1 MQHEKNIGFNVRRL
15 TNYIKRDMEK
25 RSASGK
31 IILPKGVNGWAI
43 HYFYDNR
50 EKEIFQRDFEQRFSI
65 RRSTASNILKT
76 MEQNGFI
83 KRISVESDARLKR
96 IILTDKA
103 IKIHEEIM
111 RDIER
116 RETLL
121 KKGFTNAEIEQFL
134 AMIDRLILNLED
146 ENDY

>member
-1 MQHEKNIGFNVRRL
+1 MQHEKNIGFNIRRL
-15 TNYIKRDMEK
+15 SNYIKRDIEK
-25 RSASGK
+25 SSASGK
-31 IILPKGVNGWAI
+31 IVLPKGVNGWAI

-50 EKEIFQRDFEQRFSI
+50 EKQIFQRDFEERFSI

-83 KRISVESDARLKR
+83 ERVSVESDARLKR
-96 IILTDKA
+96 IVLTDKA

-116 RETLL
+116 REALL
-121 KKGFTNAEIEQFL
+121 KKGFTDAEIEQFL

-146 ENDY
+146 END

>member
-15 TNYIKRDMEK
+15 ANYIRRDIEK
-25 RSASGK
+25 SSAAGN
-31 IILPKGVNGWAI
+31 IVLPKGVNGWAI

-50 EKEIFQRDFEQRFSI
+50 DKQIFQRDFENRFSI

-83 KRISVESDARLKR
+83 QRVSVENDARLKK
-96 IILTDKA
+96 IILTEKA

-111 RDIER
+111 KDIER
-116 RETLL
+116 REALL
-121 KKGFTNAEIEQFL
+121 RKGFTETEIEQFVS
-134 AMIDRLILNLED
+134 MIDRFILNLED
-146 ENDY
+146 QND

>member
-1 MQHEKNIGFNVRRL
+1 MQHDKNIGFNIRRL
-15 TNYIKRDMEK
+15 SNYIKRDIEK
-25 RSASGK
+25 SSASGK
-31 IILPKGVNGWAI
+31 IVLPKGVNGWAI
-43 HYFYDNR
+43 HYFYENR
-50 EKEIFQRDFEQRFSI
+50 DKQVFQRDFEERFSI

-83 KRISVESDARLKR
+83 ERVSVESDARLKK

-146 ENDY
+146 END

>member
-15 TNYIKRDMEK
+15 SNYIKRDIEK
-25 RSASGK
+25 SSATGK
-31 IILPKGVNGWAI
+31 IVLPKGVNGWAI
-43 HYFYDNR
+43 HYFYENR
-50 EKEIFQRDFEQRFSI
+50 DKQVFQRDFENRFSI

-83 KRISVESDARLKR
+83 ERVSVLNDARLKQ
-96 IILTDKA
+96 IILTEKA

-116 RETLL
+116 REL
-121 KKGFTNAEIEQFL
+121 KLRKGISDEEIDQFL
-134 AMIDRLILNLED
+134 SMINRFVANLED
-146 ENDY
+146 END

>member
-1 MQHEKNIGFNVRRL
+1 
-15 TNYIKRDMEK
+15 MEK
-25 RSASGK
+25 SSASGK

-83 KRISVESDARLKR
+83 QRVSVKNDARLKQ

-111 RDIER
+111 KDIER
-116 RETLL
+116 REAVLR
-121 KKGFTNAEIEQFL
+121 KGFSDDEIEQFL
-134 AMIDRLILNLED
+134 GMIDRFVINLEE
-146 ENDY
+146 END

>member
-25 RSASGK
+25 SSASGK

-83 KRISVESDARLKR
+83 QRVSVESDARLKR
-96 IILTDKA
+96 IILTEKA

-111 RDIER
+111 KDIER
-116 RETLL
+116 RELRL
-121 KKGFTNAEIEQFL
+121 RRGINEEEIDQFL
-134 AMIDRLILNLED
+134 SIVNRFIANLED
-146 ENDY
+146 END

>member
-25 RSASGK
+25 SSASGK

-83 KRISVESDARLKR
+83 QRVSVKNDARLKQ

-111 RDIER
+111 QDIER
-116 RETLL
+116 REAVLR
-121 KKGFTNAEIEQFL
+121 KGFSDDEIEKFL
-134 AMIDRLILNLED
+134 GMIDRFVINLEE
-146 ENDY
+146 END

>member
-1 MQHEKNIGFNVRRL
+1 MQHEKNIGFSIRRL
-15 TNYIKRDMEK
+15 SNYIRRDIEK
-25 RSASGK
+25 SSASSK
-31 IILPKGVNGWAI
+31 IVLPKGVHGWAI

-50 EKEIFQRDFEQRFSI
+50 DKEVFQRDFENRFSI

-83 KRISVESDARLKR
+83 QRVSVESDARLKR

-111 RDIER
+111 KDIER
-116 RETLL
+116 RELRL
-121 KKGFTNAEIEQFL
+121 RRGINEEEIDQFL
-134 AMIDRLILNLED
+134 SMVNRFNHFRPPNLL
-146 ENDY
+146 

>member
-15 TNYIKRDMEK
+15 TNYIKRDIEK
-25 RSASGK
+25 SSASGK

-83 KRISVESDARLKR
+83 QRVSVKNDARLKQ

-111 RDIER
+111 KDIER
-116 RETLL
+116 REAVLR
-121 KKGFTNAEIEQFL
+121 KGFSDDEIEKFL
-134 AMIDRLILNLED
+134 GMIDRFVINLEV
-146 ENDY
+146 END

>member
-25 RSASGK
+25 SSASGK

-111 RDIER
+111 KDIER
-116 RETLL
+116 REAVLR
-121 KKGFTNAEIEQFL
+121 KGFSDDEIDQFL
-134 AMIDRLILNLED
+134 GMIDRFILNLED
-146 ENDY
+146 END

>member
-15 TNYIKRDMEK
+15 ANYIRRDIEK
-25 RSASGK
+25 SSASGK
-31 IILPKGVNGWAI
+31 IVLPKGVNGWAI

-50 EKEIFQRDFEQRFSI
+50 DKQIFQRDFENRFSI

-83 KRISVESDARLKR
+83 QRVSVENDARLKQ

-111 RDIER
+111 KDIKR

-121 KKGFTNAEIEQFL
+121 RKGFTETEIEQFVS
-134 AMIDRLILNLED
+134 MIDRLILNLED
-146 ENDY
+146 QND

>member
-25 RSASGK
+25 SSASGK

-83 KRISVESDARLKR
+83 QRVSVESDARLKR
-96 IILTDKA
+96 IILTEKA
-103 IKIHEEIM
+103 
-111 RDIER
+111 
-116 RETLL
+116 
-121 KKGFTNAEIEQFL
+121 
-134 AMIDRLILNLED
+134 LN
-146 ENDY
+146 NF

>member
-1 MQHEKNIGFNVRRL
+1 MQREKNIGFNIRRL
-15 TNYIKRDMEK
+15 SNYIKRDIEK
-25 RSASGK
+25 SSASGK

-50 EKEIFQRDFEQRFSI
+50 DKQIIQRDFENRFSI

-83 KRISVESDARLKR
+83 ERVSVESDARLKK

-111 RDIER
+111 KDIER
-116 RETLL
+116 REALL
-121 KKGFTNAEIEQFL
+121 RKGFSNEEIEQFL
-134 AMIDRLILNLED
+134 AMIDRFVANLED
-146 ENDY
+146 END

>member
-25 RSASGK
+25 SSASGK

-83 KRISVESDARLKR
+83 QRVSVESDARLKR
-96 IILTDKA
+96 IILTEEA

-111 RDIER
+111 KDIER
-116 RETLL
+116 RELRL
-121 KKGFTNAEIEQFL
+121 RRGINEEEIDQFL
-134 AMIDRLILNLED
+134 SMVNRFIANLED
-146 ENDY
+146 END

>member
-25 RSASGK
+25 SSASGK

-65 RRSTASNILKT
+65 RRSTASNILKL

-83 KRISVESDARLKR
+83 QRVSVKNDARLKQ

-111 RDIER
+111 KDIER
-116 RETLL
+116 REAVLR
-121 KKGFTNAEIEQFL
+121 KGFSDDEIEQFL
-134 AMIDRLILNLED
+134 GMIDRFVINLEE
-146 ENDY
+146 END

>member
-15 TNYIKRDMEK
+15 ANYIRRDIEK
-25 RSASGK
+25 SSASGK

-50 EKEIFQRDFEQRFSI
+50 DKQIFQRDFENRFSI

-83 KRISVESDARLKR
+83 QRVSVENDARLKR
-96 IILTDKA
+96 IILTEKA

-111 RDIER
+111 KDIER
-116 RETLL
+116 REALL
-121 KKGFTNAEIEQFL
+121 KKGFTETEIEQFVS
-134 AMIDRLILNLED
+134 MIDRLIHNLED
-146 ENDY
+146 QND

>member
-1 MQHEKNIGFNVRRL
+1 MQHEKNIGFNIRRL
-15 TNYIKRDMEK
+15 SNYIRRDIEK
-25 RSASGK
+25 SSASGK
-31 IILPKGVNGWAI
+31 IVLPKGVNGWAI

-50 EKEIFQRDFEQRFSI
+50 DKEVFQRDFENRFSI

-83 KRISVESDARLKR
+83 QRVSVESDARLKR

-111 RDIER
+111 KDIER
-116 RETLL
+116 RELRL
-121 KKGFTNAEIEQFL
+121 RRGINEEEIDQFL
-134 AMIDRLILNLED
+134 SMVNRFIANLED
-146 ENDY
+146 END

>member
-15 TNYIKRDMEK
+15 SNYIKRDIEK
-25 RSASGK
+25 SSASGK
-31 IILPKGVNGWAI
+31 IVLPKGVNGWAI
-43 HYFYDNR
+43 HYFYENR
-50 EKEIFQRDFEQRFSI
+50 DKQVFQRDFENRFSI

-83 KRISVESDARLKR
+83 ERVSVLNDARLKQ
-96 IILTDKA
+96 IILTEKA

-116 RETLL
+116 REALL
-121 KKGFTNAEIEQFL
+121 RKGFTDAEIDEFL
-134 AMIDRLILNLED
+134 AMIDRLISNLED
-146 ENDY
+146 END

>member
-15 TNYIKRDMEK
+15 TNYIKRDIEK
-25 RSASGK
+25 SSASGK

-43 HYFYDNR
+43 HYFYENR
-50 EKEIFQRDFEQRFSI
+50 DKQVFQRDFEERFSI

-83 KRISVESDARLKR
+83 ERVSVESDARLKK

-146 ENDY
+146 END

>member
-1 MQHEKNIGFNVRRL
+1 MQHEKNIGFNIRRL
-15 TNYIKRDMEK
+15 SNYIRRDIEK
-25 RSASGK
+25 SSASGK

-50 EKEIFQRDFEQRFSI
+50 DKEVFQRDFENRFSI
-65 RRSTASNILKT
+65 RRSTASNILKN

-83 KRISVESDARLKR
+83 ERVSVENDARLKR

-111 RDIER
+111 KDIEKRELKLR
-116 RETLL
+116 R
-121 KKGFTNAEIEQFL
+121 GISDDEIEQFL
-134 AMIDRLILNLED
+134 GMINRFVANLED
-146 ENDY
+146 END

>member
-1 MQHEKNIGFNVRRL
+1 MQHEKNIGFNIRRL
-15 TNYIKRDMEK
+15 SNYIKRDIEK
-25 RSASGK
+25 SSASGK
-31 IILPKGVNGWAI
+31 IVLPKGVNGWAI
-43 HYFYDNR
+43 HYFYENR
-50 EKEIFQRDFEQRFSI
+50 DKQVFQRDFEERFSI

-83 KRISVESDARLKR
+83 ERVSVESDARLKK

-146 ENDY
+146 END

>member
-1 MQHEKNIGFNVRRL
+1 MQHEKNIGFNIRRL
-15 TNYIKRDMEK
+15 SNYIRRDIEK
-25 RSASGK
+25 SSASGK
-31 IILPKGVNGWAI
+31 IVLPKGVNGWAI

-50 EKEIFQRDFEQRFSI
+50 DKEIFQRDFENRFSI

-83 KRISVESDARLKR
+83 TRVSVESDARLKR
-96 IILTDKA
+96 IILTEKA

-116 RETLL
+116 RE
-121 KKGFTNAEIEQFL
+121 KKLRTNISEEEIEQFL
-134 AMIDRLILNLED
+134 GMIDRFIANLED
-146 ENDY
+146 END

>member
-15 TNYIKRDMEK
+15 ANYIRRDIEK
-25 RSASGK
+25 SSASGK
-31 IILPKGVNGWAI
+31 IVLPKGVNGWAI

-50 EKEIFQRDFEQRFSI
+50 DKQIFQRDFENRFSI

-83 KRISVESDARLKR
+83 ERVSVENDARLKQ

-111 RDIER
+111 KDIER
-116 RETLL
+116 REALIR
-121 KKGFTNAEIEQFL
+121 KGFTEAEIEQFL
-134 AMIDRLILNLED
+134 AMIDRFILNLED
-146 ENDY
+146 END

>member
-1 MQHEKNIGFNVRRL
+1 MVTK
-15 TNYIKRDMEK
+15 
-25 RSASGK
+25 
-31 IILPKGVNGWAI
+31 WA
-43 HYFYDNR
+43 
-50 EKEIFQRDFEQRFSI
+50 
-65 RRSTASNILKT
+65 LKT

-83 KRISVESDARLKR
+83 ERVSVESDARLKK

-146 ENDY
+146 END